1 MTIPHLT
8 ESLIRQNSAAQS
20 YERGLDYYESG
31 AVLSV
36 AQRGQQIEAEVEGS
50 HYLPYQVRITFDE
63 SGIRE
68 AFCTCPYDWG
78 GWCKH
83 IVAVLLTCA
92 RQPEQVEARQPVDAL
107 LADLDGDQVRTL
119 LLRLV
124 EHHPELTDILEAEVQ
139 SLKARAIASKSQ
151 KSRQRKTSIDASAFR
166 RQVRAIL
173 HSLDHM
179 HPSEAYWQVS
189 SVVGQ
194 VRQVLEQAWEFIEA
208 RDGENALRILEALTE
223 EYVDG
228 WTMLDDSDG
237 DASSL
242 FYDLGSAWTEALLT
256 ADLTPEERRGWAN
269 RLSAWQAEIDDYGA
283 DDVFSA
289 AQAAALQ
296 GWDFPP
302 LLRVLKG
309 EITPLGAWDGEAPW
323 YADELAEARLNVLE
337 RQKRYQEYLYLAEAE
352 GQTERYLTML
362 ARLGRVQQAV
372 SEGMKYLATPK
383 EALALAKALH
393 TQGAIEESL
402 RIAKHGLELEGQKAP
417 LARWL
422 RDAAQN
428 AGQTEQ
434 ALEAALVAF
443 REDTAL
449 DDYVKI
455 QELTGDRW
463 PEVRADLLE
472 HLRRDRSQYP
482 APCIEIFLHE
492 GLIDDAIAA
501 LGDSTSYILVE
512 PVVDAAIE
520 SRPNWAIRAAQRQ
533 AEEIMDAGAS
543 DRYHHAVRWLKKA
556 RAAYRAAGREAEW
569 HAYLDGL
576 LQRHARKYKLVP
588 MLKALR

>member
-1 MTIPHLT
+1 
-8 ESLIRQNSAAQS
+8 
-20 YERGLDYYESG
+20 
-31 AVLSV
+31 
-36 AQRGQQIEAEVEGS
+36 
-50 HYLPYQVRITFDE
+50 YQVRITFDE

-256 ADLTPEERRGWAN
+256 ADLTPQEREMWAS
-269 RLSAWQAEIDDYGA
+269 RLTRWQAELSDYGI
-283 DDVFSA
+283 DDVFDA
-289 AQAAALQ
+289 AQAAALH
-296 GWDFPP
+296 GWDYPP
-302 LLRVLKG
+302 LQRVLQG
-309 EITPLGAWDGEAPW
+309 EITEQGAWEDEVPW
-323 YADELAEARLNVLE
+323 YADDLAVARLNVLE
-337 RQKRYQEYLYLAEAE
+337 RQGRYEEYLYLAEAE
-352 GQTERYLTML
+352 GQMERRLTML
-362 ARLGRVQQAV
+362 VKLGRVQEAV
-372 SEGMKYLATPK
+372 DQGLQYMTTAEEAQ
-383 EALALAKALH
+383 ALAQALRER
-393 TQGAIEESL
+393 GAVEEAL
-402 RIAKHGLELEGQKAP
+402 RIAEHGLSLEGPKAS

-422 RDAAQN
+422 RDAASS
-428 AGQTEQ
+428 AGQTGR
-434 ALEAALVAF
+434 ALDAAVIAF
-443 REDTAL
+443 RESPSLA
-449 DDYVKI
+449 DYQAV
-455 QELTGDRW
+455 QELAGDRW
-463 PEVRADLLE
+463 PELRSELLE
-472 HLRRDRSQYP
+472 HLRQTKSYYP
-482 APCIEIFLHE
+482 QAQVEIFLHE

-501 LGDSTSYILVE
+501 VGETTSYYLVE

-520 SRPNWAIRAAQRQ
+520 RRPDWAIRACRQQ
-533 AEEIMDAGAS
+533 AEPIMDQGRS
-543 DRYHHAVRWLKKA
+543 QHYH
-556 RAAYRAAGREAEW
+556 
-569 HAYLDGL
+569 
-576 LQRHARKYKLVP
+576 
-588 MLKALR
+588 

>member
-1 MTIPHLT
+1 M
-8 ESLIRQNSAAQS
+8 
-20 YERGLDYYESG
+20 
-31 AVLSV
+31 
-36 AQRGQQIEAEVEGS
+36 
-50 HYLPYQVRITFDE
+50 RITFDE

-83 IVAVLLTCA
+83 IVAVLLACA
-92 RQPEQVEARQPVDAL
+92 RQPEQIEVRQPVDAL
-107 LADLDGDQVRTL
+107 LADLDGDQMRTL
-119 LLRLV
+119 LLRLI
-124 EHHPELTDILEAEVQ
+124 EYRPELTDILEAEVQ
-139 SLKARAIASKSQ
+139 SLKARSVESAPQ
-151 KSRQRKTSIDASAFR
+151 KTRQRKTSVDASAFR
-166 RQVRAIL
+166 RRVRAIL

-179 HPSEAYWQVS
+179 RASEAYWQVS
-189 SVVGQ
+189 SVVDQ
-194 VRQVLEQAWEFIEA
+194 VRQVLDQAWEFIEA
-208 RDGENALRILEALTE
+208 GDGENALRILEALTE
-223 EYVDG
+223 EYVEG

-242 FYDLGSAWTEALLT
+242 FYDLGPAWTEALLT
-256 ADLTPEERRGWAN
+256 TDLTPEERREWAD
-269 RLSAWQAEIDDYGA
+269 RLSAWQAEIDDYGV
-283 DDVFSA
+283 DDVFA
-289 AQAAALQ
+289 PAQAAALQ

-309 EITPLGAWDGEAPW
+309 EITPLGAWDDEAPW

-352 GQTERYLTML
+352 GQMEHYLTML

-372 SEGMKYLATPK
+372 AEGMKYLATPNA
-383 EALALAKALH
+383 ALALAKALH
-393 TQGAIEESL
+393 AQGAIEEAL
-402 RIAKHGLELEGQKAP
+402 RIAKHGLGLEGQKSP

-422 RDAAQN
+422 RDAAQS

-443 REDTAL
+443 REDTTL
-449 DDYVKI
+449 DDYKKI

-472 HLRRDRSQYP
+472 HLRHSRSHYP
-482 APCIEIFLHE
+482 APRIEIFLHE

-501 LGDSTSYILVE
+501 VGNSTSYTLVE

-520 SRPNWAIRAAQRQ
+520 SRPDWAIRAAQRQ

-543 DRYHHAVRWLKKA
+543 DRYHHAVRWLEKA

-569 HAYLDGL
+569 RAYLENL